1 MKQFKFTLIPIF
13 VLLLSSC
20 GMSQSENKVLKPAA
34 FQEKIAAT
42 ENATIIDV
50 RTTEEFAGGHLE
62 NAKNIDWTSDGF
74 DTKIAKLDKS
84 NPYFVYCLAGG
95 RSTAAAEHM
104 RELGF
109 KEVYEMDGGIMK
121 WRSDG
126 LPEVKGTAAPKT
138 GMSVQDFQELIT
150 DEKIVL
156 VDFYAEWCG
165 PCKKMKPSLDEIS
178 KEMQATVKIIRID
191 VDQNPE
197 LAKALKIDALPTIH
211 VYKNKQISWNQV
223 GFADKATLIEH
234 LK

>member
-1 MKQFKFTLIPIF
+1 MKQFKFTLIPVF

-20 GMSQSENKVLKPAA
+20 GMSQSEKTVLKPKA

-42 ENATIIDV
+42 ENATILDV

-62 NAKNIDWTSDGF
+62 NARNIDWTSDGF
-74 DTKIAKLDKS
+74 DAKIANLDKS
-84 NPYFVYCLAGG
+84 NPYFVYCLSGG
-95 RSTAAAEHM
+95 RSAAAAQHM

-109 KEVYEMDGGIMK
+109 KEVYEMDGGMMK
-121 WRSDG
+121 WRSVG
-126 LPEVKGTAAPKT
+126 LPEVMGTAAPKT
-138 GMSVQDFQELIT
+138 GMTTEEYQQLIT

-178 KEMQATVKIIRID
+178 KEMQETVKIVRID

-211 VYKNKQISWNQV
+211 IYKNQQISWSQV
-223 GFADKATLIEH
+223 GYAEKETLVEQ

>member
-1 MKQFKFTLIPIF
+1 MKQFKFTLIPVF

-20 GMSQSENKVLKPAA
+20 GMSQSEKTVLKPTA

-42 ENATIIDV
+42 ENATILDV

-62 NAKNIDWTSDGF
+62 NARNIDWTADGF
-74 DTKIAKLDKS
+74 DTKIEKLDKS
-84 NPYFVYCLAGG
+84 NPYFVYCLSGG
-95 RSTAAAEHM
+95 RSAVAAEHM

-109 KEVYEMDGGIMK
+109 KEVYEMDGGMMK
-121 WRSDG
+121 WRSGG
-126 LPEVKGTAAPKT
+126 LPEVMGTAAPKT
-138 GMSVQDFQELIT
+138 GMSVQDFQQLIT

-165 PCKKMKPSLDEIS
+165 PCKKMKPFLDEIS
-178 KEMQATVKIIRID
+178 KEMQETVKIVRID

-197 LAKALKIDALPTIH
+197 LAKALNIDALPTIH
-211 VYKNKQISWNQV
+211 VYRNKQISWNQV
-223 GFADKATLIEH
+223 GFADKESLVEH